1 MGSRGPVPKRSE
13 ERRRQNK
20 PATPS
25 GEVTQAPAAE
35 GVTAPEPNGEWH
47 EVAHRWYLS
56 LSASGQSRFYE
67 PSDWATAYLIA
78 ESISRDLMPQV
89 VGITERGD
97 AVFESIPL
105 KGASLSAYLKAF
117 GNLLATEGD
126 RRRAS
131 IELQRG
137 QVVDPDEDASVTALA
152 DYRAALEG

>member
-1 MGSRGPVPKRSE
+1 MGTRGPVPKRSD

-20 PATPS
+20 PATAT
-25 GEVTQAPAAE
+25 GEITQAPAAD
-35 GVTAPEPNGEWH
+35 GVVAPEPNGEWH

-56 LSASGQSRFYE
+56 LAASGQSRFYE

-78 ESISRDLMPQV
+78 ESMSRDLNEQV
-89 VGITERGD
+89 VGITDSGTKVYAE
-97 AVFESIPL
+97 IPL

-117 GNLLATEGD
+117 SNLLTTEGD

-137 QVVDPDEDASVTALA
+137 LVVDPDEDASVTALA